1 MLPFLLKK
9 HSVAGL
15 ASSLLLAWTLM
26 LTSWCAPVLEAGQ
39 AVEDAISRYSR
50 EAQQALAARD
60 VEAARLALEKLTH
73 LTPNV
78 PEVYANL
85 GTVYYSEGRYGEA
98 EESFQRALKLNPK
111 IPNVALMVG
120 ICDAELGRPEEA
132 MPILE
137 PAFRRPPNSEI
148 GRTIGLE
155 LLGVYSSLGQH
166 TKALEVIEELLARY
180 PSDPE
185 ILYRAS
191 HVYGDRALE
200 TTTRLAEVAPD
211 SPWKRMAFAEALE
224 AQKHYDLAITEYQ
237 KVIASDAGIPNVHFR
252 LGRALLLRDP
262 NSDESRDQALQEFQK
277 AVAQDPRNAG
287 AEYEMGEIYR
297 RRGDRPE
304 AASHFS
310 RAVEIDP
317 RFEEAQIAL
326 ARTLI
331 ALHKPG
337 DSVPHLRAA
346 IRLSPSNE
354 VSHFLLAAA
363 YKATGNAAE
372 YQQEMALY
380 QKYHVV
386 PFARQSGRADQQTV
400 LPTPEVTPQTL
411 DSADPP

>member
-1 MLPFLLKK
+1 
-9 HSVAGL
+9 L
-15 ASSLLLAWTLM
+15 ASIARRAFGAWVLTLSL
-26 LTSWCAPVLEAGQ
+26 SSCPVLFAGQ
-39 AVEDAISRYSR
+39 ADEAAISRYSR

-60 VEAARLALEKLTH
+60 LEAARVALEKLSH

-85 GTVYYSEGRYGEA
+85 GTVYYSEGRYSEA
-98 EESFQRALKLNPK
+98 EESFQHALKLNPK
-111 IPNVALMVG
+111 IPSVTLMVG
-120 ICDAELGRPEEA
+120 ICDAELGHPEEA

-137 PAFRRPPNSEI
+137 PAFRHPPNSEI

-166 TKALEVIEELLARY
+166 TKALEVIEELLGRY
-180 PSDPE
+180 PNDPE

-200 TTTRLAEVAPD
+200 TTARLAAVAPD
-211 SPWKRMAFAEALE
+211 SPWKGMAFAEALE

-237 KVIASDAGIPNVHFR
+237 KVSASDAGIPNVHFR
-252 LGRALLLRDP
+252 LGRALLLKDP
-262 NSDESRDQALQEFQK
+262 NSDQARDQALREFEQ
-277 AVAQDPRNAG
+277 AVKQDPRNAG

-297 RRGDRPE
+297 RRGERAE
-304 AASHFS
+304 AADHFS

-331 ALHKPG
+331 DLHKPA
-337 DSVPHLRAA
+337 DSVPHLRVA
-346 IRLSPSNE
+346 IRLNGTNE
-354 VSHFLLAAA
+354 VSHFLLATA
-363 YKATGNAAE
+363 YKATGNTAE

-380 QKYHVV
+380 RNYHIV
-386 PFARQSGRADQQTV
+386 PYAQESGSAGQSPTV
-400 LPTPEVTPQTL
+400 TTPEVTPQTL
-411 DSADPP
+411 DASDPPQY

>member
-1 MLPFLLKK
+1 MTTVAARTFLGVILMF
-9 HSVAGL
+9 SPSLAVAL
-15 ASSLLLAWTLM
+15 
-26 LTSWCAPVLEAGQ
+26 Q
-39 AVEDAISRYSR
+39 ADGAAISRYSR

-60 VEAARLALEKLTH
+60 LEAARMALEKLAH
-73 LTPNV
+73 LTPKV

-85 GTVYYSEGRYGEA
+85 GSVYYSEGRYGDA
-98 EESFQRALKLNPK
+98 LESFQNALKLNPK

-120 ICDAELGRPEEA
+120 ICDAELGRPQEA

-137 PAFRRPPNSEI
+137 PAFRRPPNTEI

-155 LLGVYSSLGQH
+155 LLSVYSSLGQH
-166 TKALEVIEELLARY
+166 TKALEVIEELLTRY

-185 ILYRAS
+185 ILYRAA

-200 TTTRLAEVAPD
+200 TTTQLAEVAPD

-224 AQKHYDLAITEYQ
+224 AQKHYDVAITEYR
-237 KVIASDAGIPNVHFR
+237 KVIASNAGIPNVHFR

-262 NSDESRDQALQEFQK
+262 NSDQARDQALQEFQQ

-297 RRGDRPE
+297 RRGQREE
-304 AASHFS
+304 AAAHFA
-310 RAVEIDP
+310 RAVEIDS
-317 RFEEAQIAL
+317 RFEEAQVAL

-331 ALHKPG
+331 DLKKPG
-337 DSVPHLRAA
+337 DALPHLRAA
-346 IRLSPSNE
+346 VRLNPSNE

-363 YKATGNAAE
+363 YKAMGNAAE
-372 YQQEMALY
+372 FQQEMGLY
-380 QKYHVV
+380 QKYHVT
-386 PFARQSGRADQQTV
+386 PFAQESGRADQQTV
-400 LPTPEVTPQTL
+400 LATPEVTPQTL

>member
-1 MLPFLLKK
+1 LAGTLLYT
-9 HSVAGL
+9 L
-15 ASSLLLAWTLM
+15 SS
-26 LTSWCAPVLEAGQ
+26 CRVLGAEQADEA
-39 AVEDAISRYSR
+39 AISRYSR

-60 VEAARLALEKLTH
+60 LEAARVALEKHTH

-85 GTVYYSEGRYGEA
+85 GTVYYSEGRYSEA
-98 EESFQRALKLNPK
+98 DESFRRALKLNPK
-111 IPNVALMVG
+111 IPDVGLMVG

-132 MPILE
+132 MPVLE
-137 PAFRRPPNSEI
+137 PAFRHPPNSEI

-166 TKALEVIEELLARY
+166 TKALEVIEELLTRY
-180 PSDPE
+180 SNDPE

-211 SPWKRMAFAEALE
+211 SPWKRMAFAETLE
-224 AQKHYDLAITEYQ
+224 AQKHYDLAITEYR
-237 KVIASDAGIPNVHFR
+237 KVIASNAGIPNVHFR
-252 LGRALLLRDP
+252 LGRALLLKDE
-262 NSDESRDQALQEFQK
+262 NSDDARDRALQEFEQ
-277 AVAQDPRNAG
+277 AVKQDPRNAG

-297 RRGDRPE
+297 RRGERGE
-304 AASHFS
+304 AADHFA

-331 ALHKPG
+331 DLHKPS
-337 DSVPHLRAA
+337 DSLPHLRAA
-346 IRLSPSNE
+346 VRLNPTNE

-363 YKATGNAAE
+363 HKTMGNTAE

-380 QKYHVV
+380 QKYHLV
-386 PFARQSGRADQQTV
+386 PYAQVSGSADQSRT
-400 LPTPEVTPQTL
+400 LTTPEVTPQTL
-411 DSADPP
+411 DPSDPPQY

>member
-1 MLPFLLKK
+1 MTNLAARSFLAVVLIF
-9 HSVAGL
+9 SPSL
-15 ASSLLLAWTLM
+15 AFAALQTD
-26 LTSWCAPVLEAGQ
+26 EA
-39 AVEDAISRYSR
+39 AVSRYSR
-50 EAQQALAARD
+50 QAEQALAARD
-60 VEAARLALEKLTH
+60 LEAARVALEKLAH

-78 PEVYANL
+78 PEVHANL
-85 GTVYYSEGRYGEA
+85 GSVYYSEGRYSDA
-98 EESFQRALKLNPK
+98 LESFQNALKLNPK
-111 IPNVALMVG
+111 IPNVTLMVG
-120 ICDAELGRPEEA
+120 ICEAELGRPQEA
-132 MPILE
+132 LSILE

-155 LLGVYSSLGQH
+155 LLGVYSSTGQH
-166 TKALEVIEELLARY
+166 TKALEVIEELLTRY

-185 ILYRAS
+185 VLYRAS

-200 TTTRLAEVAPD
+200 TTTRLAQVAPD
-211 SPWKRMAFAEALE
+211 SPWKRMAFAETLE

-262 NSDESRDQALQEFQK
+262 NSDEARDQALQEFQK
-277 AVAQDPRNAG
+277 AVEQDPRNAG
-287 AEYEMGEIYR
+287 AEYEMGEICR
-297 RRGDRPE
+297 HRGDRP
-304 AASHFS
+304 AAMLHFS

-331 ALHKPG
+331 DLHKPA

-346 IRLSPSNE
+346 IRLNPSNE

-363 YKATGNAAE
+363 YKAMGNAAE

-380 QKYHVV
+380 QKYHAT
-386 PFARQSGRADQQTV
+386 PFAQESGRAEQQGV
-400 LPTPEVTPQTL
+400 LATPEVTPQTL